1 MKNSDVDVRD
11 GFSMIVDDN
20 RDKMWLGSNSVA
32 EDNKE
37 FKKLQYHKDDKVEGV
52 KVYLDAIGIFLHF

>member
-1 MKNSDVDVRD
+1 
-11 GFSMIVDDN
+11 
-20 RDKMWLGSNSVA
+20 MWLSSNSVA